1 MSNIITRKL
10 FKKTIKKLQRCIMS
24 KLQDRTE
31 IQKILNNHRIQID
44 NLDDDIIELIYKRF
58 EIIKQVAKIKKQH
71 NIPAHLQD
79 RVDQVMN
86 RNIENATNSGI
97 NIELIKSFYADL
109 IDKSIKLEEKLL
121 KK

>member
-1 MSNIITRKL
+1 MN
-10 FKKTIKKLQRCIMS
+10 

-44 NLDDDIIELIYKRF
+44 NLDDDIIELISKRF
-58 EIIKQVAKIKKQH
+58 EIIKQVAKIKKQY

-86 RNIENATNSGI
+86 RNIENAVNSGI

-109 IDKSIKLEEKLL
+109 IDKSIKLEEELL